1 MEERVSSILGKPST
15 NCGTSTALCLFCH
28 SPGVC
33 VWGGEFQLTL
43 TREATKDSERE
54 MIWQSQKPQ
63 QQQSQKQNPDFL
75 SSKTGSFP
83 QHEDVSGGH
92 DRIMPKDNFPANKA
106 VQVWQQTIREHAYQW
121 QNRGSDL
128 EIFEAV
134 LRNRLSR
141 AGEMAQ

>member
-1 MEERVSSILGKPST
+1 M
-15 NCGTSTALCLFCH
+15 
-28 SPGVC
+28 C
-33 VWGGEFQLTL
+33 VGGGGEFQLTL

-75 SSKTGSFP
+75 SPKTGSFP